1 MPTRLR
7 REPLH
12 ALPLAALAAGV
23 AAVLIAAGGRGGHA
37 APPQVPPRW
46 QGLAGEQ
53 RPRVAVG
60 QRMIVLLNAPSL
72 ADRLAAA
79 GGLATTEQERRW
91 TQSALASQKL
101 LISRLGVEGVAVQPE
116 YSYTHVVNGFSAA
129 FDANGLALVERAPE
143 VVGVF
148 PVRAT
153 YPATVS
159 SAETNLA
166 PQYGQPPQVGLSGI
180 DGRGVTVALL
190 DTGVDRSQPFLQG
203 RATNGIDI
211 LGGAAGAVARAN
223 PDTPA
228 LLERHG
234 TEMAGLVVGSGG
246 PGGMAG
252 IAPGASLLPIRVAGW
267 QRDASGQWS
276 VYGRTD
282 QLLEGLDRATDPNQD
297 GDAHDAARI
306 ALVGVS
312 EPFSGF
318 ADSPLARAA
327 QGALRLDTLVIAP
340 AGNDGPAGPAFGSIS
355 APGGAPAAL
364 TVGAADL
371 RPQFAQARIV
381 VRAGLSVAYDRVVPL
396 AGERAQASALD
407 APVGVP
413 RAPAPGPSRGGAT
426 PLVEFF
432 DRTGRDL
439 VAGRAALVPVDA
451 DPSGTVANAARAGA
465 VAVLF
470 YGGNLP
476 GGALGVD
483 ASGAIPAV
491 SIPPNVAQTMLRR
504 LRAGIPQEVSLG
516 ATRSTTNDPGGHVAP
531 FSATGLA
538 FDGRVKPEVVAS
550 GVGLGTAEPGTTTN
564 GSAVYGTVNGT
575 SAAAAVVAGDAAL
588 LAQARPELDAESLK
602 GVLVG
607 SARSLG
613 DDPVT
618 AQGAGLVDV
627 GGAAATEMALRPAS
641 LALGRATNAR
651 WHALQQLQLSNLSV
665 RRLRVAFEVHV
676 LRAGAASVDVT
687 VRPAQFS
694 IGAGRTIN
702 VHLRA
707 RVTTGLD
714 GTAPA
719 EGMLVV
725 TPRSGAAI
733 HVPWTITFG
742 PPLHAA
748 LSRVRLSSHAFHPSD
763 VQPALLSFIAGGV
776 PRMNGGQDVRPLSR
790 LDLELWSPTGGR
802 IGTLATMRDVLPGRY
817 SYGVTGRDPT
827 GQVLPAGA
835 YSLRLVAYP
844 TASGPPTVRTIS
856 FTIQ

>member
-1 MPTRLR
+1 MPTRPR

-23 AAVLIAAGGRGGHA
+23 AAVLIAAGGHGGHA
-37 APPQVPPRW
+37 APPQAPPHW

-60 QRMIVLLNAPSL
+60 QRMIVLLKAPSL
-72 ADRLAAA
+72 ADRLAAV

-116 YSYTHVVNGFSAA
+116 YSYTHVVNGLSAA

-143 VVGVF
+143 VAGVF
-148 PVRAT
+148 PVRPT
-153 YPATVS
+153 YPATIS
-159 SAETNLA
+159 SADTDLA
-166 PQYGQPPQVGLSGI
+166 PRYGHPAQVGLSGI

-211 LGGAAGAVARAN
+211 VGGAARAIAKAN

-252 IAPGASLLPIRVAGW
+252 IAPGASLLPIRIAGW

-276 VYGRTD
+276 IYGRSD
-282 QLLEGLDRATDPNQD
+282 QLLAGLDRATDPNDD
-297 GDAHDAARI
+297 GDAHDAARV
-306 ALVGVS
+306 ALAGVS
-312 EPFSGF
+312 EPFAGF
-318 ADSPLARAA
+318 ADGPLARAA
-327 QGALRLDTLVIAP
+327 QGALRLDTLVVAP

-355 APGGAPAAL
+355 GPGGAPAAL

-371 RPQFAQARIV
+371 RPRFAQARVV
-381 VRAGLSVAYDRVVPL
+381 VRAGLSVEYDRVVPL
-396 AGERAQASALD
+396 AGEHPQTSPVD

-413 RAPAPGPSRGGAT
+413 RSSTGPNGGAGV
-426 PLVEFF
+426 PLVDFF
-432 DRTGRDL
+432 DRTGRNL
-439 VAGRAALVPVDA
+439 VAGRAALVPLDG
-451 DPSGTVANAARAGA
+451 DPAATVANAARAGA

-491 SIPPNVAQTMLRR
+491 SIPANVAQTLLQRV
-504 LRAGIPQEVSLG
+504 RAGIPLDVSLG
-516 ATRSTTNDPGGHVAP
+516 ATGTTTNDTGGHVAL
-531 FSATGLA
+531 FSSTGLA
-538 FDGRVKPEVVAS
+538 FDGRVKPEVVAP

-564 GSAVYGTVNGT
+564 GSAIYGTVNGT

-607 SARSLG
+607 SARPLG
-613 DDPVT
+613 DDAVT

-627 GGAAATEMALRPAS
+627 GGAAATEMALRPTS
-641 LALGRATNAR
+641 LALGRATNAK
-651 WHALQQLQLSNLSV
+651 WHTLQQLQLRNLSV
-665 RRLRVAFEVHV
+665 RRLRVTFETHV

-687 VRPAQFS
+687 LRPAQFF
-694 IGAGRTIN
+694 IGAGRTIT

-707 RVTTGLD
+707 RVTSALD

-719 EGMLVV
+719 EGIVV
-725 TPRSGAAI
+725 VRPFSGAEI
-733 HVPWTITFG
+733 HVPWAITFG

-748 LSRVRLSSHAFHPSD
+748 LWRVHLSSHAFRPSD

-776 PRMNGGQDVRPLSR
+776 PQTNGGQDVRPLSR
-790 LDLELWSPTGGR
+790 LDLDLWSQTGGR
-802 IGTLATMRDVLPGRY
+802 IGTLAAMRDVLPGRY
-817 SYGVTGRDPT
+817 SFGVTGRDPT
-827 GQVLPAGA
+827 GQLLPPGA
-835 YSLRLVAYP
+835 YSLRLIAYP
-844 TASGPPTVRTIS
+844 TDQVSPTVRTIA
-856 FTIQ
+856 FTIH

>member
-1 MPTRLR
+1 MRTHPR

-12 ALPLAALAAGV
+12 ALPLAALVAGV
-23 AAVLIAAGGRGGHA
+23 AAVLIAVGGRGGHA
-37 APPQVPPRW
+37 APPQATPRW
-46 QGLAGEQ
+46 EGLAGEQ

-60 QRMIVLLNAPSL
+60 QRMIVLLKAPSL
-72 ADRLAAA
+72 SDRLAVV

-101 LISRLGVEGVAVQPE
+101 LISRLGVEGVVVQPE
-116 YSYTHVVNGFSAA
+116 YTYTRVINGFSAA

-143 VVGVF
+143 VAGVF
-148 PVRAT
+148 PVRPT
-153 YPATVS
+153 YPATIA
-159 SAETNLA
+159 SAEASLA
-166 PQYGQPPQVGLSGI
+166 PRYGEPAQIGLSGI

-190 DTGVDRSQPFLQG
+190 DTGVDRSQPFLRG
-203 RATNGIDI
+203 RVTNGFDI
-211 LGGAAGAVARAN
+211 VGDAAGGIAGAN
-223 PDTPA
+223 PDMPA

-276 VYGRTD
+276 VFGRTD
-282 QLLEGLDRATDPNQD
+282 QVLAGLERAVDPNAD
-297 GDAHDAARI
+297 GDAHDAARV
-306 ALVGVS
+306 ALVGLS
-312 EPFSGF
+312 EPFAGF

-327 QGALRLDTLVIAP
+327 QGALRLDTLVVTS

-355 APGGAPAAL
+355 GPGGAPAAL

-371 RPQFAQARIV
+371 RARFAQARVV
-381 VRAGLSVAYDRVVPL
+381 VRAGLAVEYDHVVPL
-396 AGERAQASALD
+396 AGERGQRSAVD
-407 APVGVP
+407 AAVAVP
-413 RAPAPGPSRGGAT
+413 RPSASGPNGGAI
-426 PLVEFF
+426 PLVDFF

-439 VAGRAALVPVDA
+439 VAGRAALVPLDSNPA
-451 DPSGTVANAARAGA
+451 ATVANAARAGA

-491 SIPPNVAQTMLRR
+491 SIPITVAQTLREH
-504 LRAGIPQEVSLG
+504 LRAGVPLTVSLG
-516 ATRSTTNDPGGHVAP
+516 AVRSTSNDAGGHVAL
-531 FSATGLA
+531 FSSTGLA
-538 FDGRVKPEVVAS
+538 FDGRVKPEVVAP
-550 GVGLGTAEPGTTTN
+550 GVGLGTAEPGSTES
-564 GSAVYGTVNGT
+564 GAPIYGTVNGT

-607 SARSLG
+607 SARPVG
-613 DDPVT
+613 DDAVT

-641 LALGRATNAR
+641 LAMGRATNAR
-651 WHALQQLQLSNLSV
+651 WHTLQQLQLRNLSV
-665 RRLRVAFEVHV
+665 RRLRVTFETHV

-687 VRPAQFS
+687 IRPAQFF
-694 IGAGRTIN
+694 IGAGRTVN

-707 RVTTGLD
+707 RVTSALD
-714 GTAPA
+714 GDAPA
-719 EGMLVV
+719 AGIIVV
-725 TPRSGAAI
+725 RPRSGAEI
-733 HVPWTITFG
+733 HVPWMITFG
-742 PPLHAA
+742 PRIRAS
-748 LSRVRLSSHAFHPSD
+748 LSRVHLSAHSFRPSD
-763 VQPALLSFIAGGV
+763 TRPTLLSFVAGGV
-776 PRMNGGQDVRPLSR
+776 PRTNGGQDVRPLSR
-790 LDLELWSPTGGR
+790 LDLELWSRTGGR
-802 IGTLATMRDVLPGRY
+802 IGLLASMRDVLPGRY

-827 GQVLPAGA
+827 GQLLPAGD
-835 YSLRLVAYP
+835 YSLRLIGYP
-844 TASGPPTVRTIS
+844 TDGGPPTVRTLS